1 MPSEFRLPIFRP
13 LGFGLNSFVRRLDSI
28 QTSQIL
34 SNFGPQEAELRD
46 RVASITGASPSNVV
60 TFSSGFDALRGA
72 VAAQSGSSWS
82 VPDFSF
88 AGCPLAVLDSG
99 RGATVVDVSSETWTS
114 STHHFPPETSGDLR
128 LVPFG
133 KSFAVEDYV
142 CEDRPTIIDAAASFG
157 NAQPFFPRMESNV
170 MVMFSFHA
178 TKVFGAAEG
187 GVLVVPNSET
197 AESIRRWSNF
207 GISKDGITTA
217 AGVNAKMA
225 EISAAAIN
233 SNLERQTQI
242 KDLFLEL
249 RAKARDIEAEFNLD
263 GWLGDS
269 DVSPY
274 WAVRMPRSELVHS
287 LTALGAE
294 HSVEFRPLW
303 RTRAS
308 QIKHPQLS
316 RSNCKF
322 PVSDELFKS
331 VIGLPFWPGMTSQD
345 FQLIRRLLG
354 KLELQR

>member
-1 MPSEFRLPIFRP
+1 MPSEFELPIFRP
-13 LGFGLNSFVRRLDSI
+13 LGFELNSFVRRLDAVQS
-28 QTSQIL
+28 SQVL
-34 SNFGPQEAELRD
+34 SNFGPQEYELRG
-46 RVASITGASPSNVV
+46 RVAEITGASPSNVV
-60 TFSSGFDALRGA
+60 TFSSGFSALRGA
-72 VAAQSGSSWS
+72 VSAQSDFHWS
-82 VPDFSF
+82 VPEFSF
-88 AGCPLAVLDSG
+88 AACPLAVLDSG
-99 RGATVVDVSSETWTS
+99 RGATLVDVSRETWTS

-142 CEDRPTIIDAAASFG
+142 CENRPTIIDAAASFG
-157 NAQPFFPRMESNV
+157 NAKPFFSRMGSNV

-187 GVLVVPNSET
+187 GVLVVPDSEP

-207 GISKDGITTA
+207 GISTDGIVA
-217 AGVNAKMA
+217 NAGVNAKMA

-242 KDLFLEL
+242 KDHFLEL
-249 RAKARDIEAEFNLD
+249 RAQAREIEAEFNLD

-274 WAVRMPRSELVHS
+274 WAVRMPRSELAQS

-308 QIKHPQLS
+308 QIKHAQLS
-316 RSNCKF
+316 RSNSTF

-354 KLELQR
+354 KLKPQL